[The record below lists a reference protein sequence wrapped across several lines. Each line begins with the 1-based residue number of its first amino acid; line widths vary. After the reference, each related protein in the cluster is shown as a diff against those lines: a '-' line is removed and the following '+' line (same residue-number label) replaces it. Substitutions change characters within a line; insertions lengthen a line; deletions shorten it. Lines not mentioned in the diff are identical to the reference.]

1 MRLVA
6 HCRGARVLALA
17 TALASGC
24 IAARAQ
30 TPALVPPAP
39 SASSPVADLVPAG
52 GVVPALPASSAA
64 GGPSTHTPPPTPAAA
79 SPAATC
85 EDVTARA
92 MAIDLSAANA
102 QAQRAAVA
110 EQVRLL
116 DQSSALWRQA
126 VGLCAGRARD
136 RAQRNLADSQ
146 KSRVALGEMQG
157 AGELCLSSQKD
168 ALTLQDLA
176 RRVLGERRFA
186 EAAGLFRRAETQW
199 DLAAERCTGTQQQQA
214 LRQRELAEIDGHNA
228 EHCGPRFN
236 AAIERTQRFR
246 TASAAMT
253 TAERQTASR
262 IAETLWRDAIPNC
275 KGEPQDVARSQAQTL
290 ARERGTPWV
299 ETRAE
304 PATAPAA
311 SGASILGSS
320 GAPGARRPGG
330 MAAQAGAP
338 AGSADQAPAGGGG
351 AAGPAAA
358 AGGGVVTGSIGQ
370 GQAAGQKVLPNV
382 GRREPEV
389 PRHIDI
395 VVGTDT
401 RLVGQFSPDPGGLL
415 ITYSGQGR
423 IQWGNGEV
431 YQGAVARGKRH
442 GVGEFI
448 WTSGQRY
455 QGDWV
460 DDRPH
465 GRGTLRFANG
475 NLFEG
480 DIVDGQPQGQ
490 GRMIYASGDVYNGQ
504 IHQGEPH
511 GQGSYLWIS
520 GQRYDGPWVQGK
532 PAGRGAMHFANG
544 NDYEGDIVDG
554 QPQGQGRMRF
564 ANGDTY
570 EGQFTAG
577 QPDGQG
583 RFTWKQGDRYSGGW
597 KAGRRDGQG
606 TMQWANGDKW
616 EGLFRN
622 DAQTEQGT
630 LTRAPK
636 PGG

>member
-1 MRLVA
+1 M
-6 HCRGARVLALA
+6 
-17 TALASGC
+17 
-24 IAARAQ
+24 
-30 TPALVPPAP
+30 
-39 SASSPVADLVPAG
+39 
-52 GVVPALPASSAA
+52 
-64 GGPSTHTPPPTPAAA
+64 AAA
-79 SPAATC
+79 PAPAATC

-146 KSRVALGEMQG
+146 KSRTALGEMQG

-246 TASAAMT
+246 TASAAMSAT
-253 TAERQTASR
+253 ERQTASR

-304 PATAPAA
+304 SVAAAGSGVASSAATGAKPGGNDVSPSGGGSVAPATAP
-311 SGASILGSS
+311 GASTG
-320 GAPGARRPGG
+320 GAPPGASSLGT
-330 MAAQAGAP
+330 AAANV
-338 AGSADQAPAGGGG
+338 
-351 AAGPAAA
+351 PAAPRQA
-358 AGGGVVTGSIGQ
+358 SPVV
-370 GQAAGQKVLPNV
+370 ARK
-382 GRREPEV
+382 EPEP
-389 PRHIDI
+389 PRQIDI
-395 VVGTDT
+395 VVGVDT
-401 RLVGQFSPDPGGLL
+401 RLTGLFSPDPGGTV

-423 IQWGNGEV
+423 IQWGNGEL
-431 YQGAVARGKRH
+431 YEGAVVRGKRH
-442 GVGEFI
+442 GVGEFVWI
-448 WTSGQRY
+448 SGQRY

-460 DDRPH
+460 DDRPQ
-465 GRGTLRFANG
+465 GRGKLRFANG

-504 IHQGEPH
+504 ILQGEPH

-520 GQRYDGPWVQGK
+520 GQRYEGPWVKGR
-532 PAGRGAMHFANG
+532 PVGRGVMHFANG

-554 QPQGQGRMRF
+554 LPQGEGFMRY
-564 ANGDTY
+564 ASGDTY
-570 EGQFTAG
+570 EGRFSAG

-583 RFTWKQGDRYSGGW
+583 RFTWKQGDRYTGGW

-616 EGLFRN
+616 EGLFRD

-636 PGG
+636 PGS